1 MKYIVLEALKEV
13 KPGYLSGE
21 QLSRRLEVS
30 RTAVWKYI
38 NELKLE
44 GYEIEASSRKGYRLL
59 SEPDIL
65 DARLLSADLATSVVG
80 SKILYFDE
88 VDSTNI
94 RAKELAGNTPD
105 GTVILAGRQSAGRGR
120 LGRKWESDDGGG
132 IYMSV
137 ILKPEIPPEEVQLIT
152 LAASVAIVSAIKD
165 AAGIDAGIKW
175 PNDII
180 LDGRKVCGIL
190 TEMSSE
196 MERVNY
202 VVLGIGINFSQEL
215 GDFPEELR
223 NKAVSI
229 SEYMEEKGLKPCKK
243 AELVRSILVRLDE
256 VYRMLLE
263 GRKNDII
270 ATWKNMSVTI
280 GRDVAVSGRE
290 VSYTGKALDITEDG
304 RLVVLCENG
313 ILKEIISGEV
323 SVRGLLGYV

>member
-1 MKYIVLEALKEV
+1 MKYIVLEALKEA

-38 NELKLE
+38 NELKLK
-44 GYEIEASSRKGYRLL
+44 GYEIESSSRKGYRLL
-59 SEPDIL
+59 TEPDIL
-65 DARLLSADLATSVVG
+65 DARLLSADLGTVVVG
-80 SKILYFDE
+80 SRILYFDE

-94 RAKELAGNTPD
+94 RAKELAGNIPD
-105 GTVILAGRQSAGRGR
+105 GTVVLAGRQSSGRGR
-120 LGRKWESDDGGG
+120 LGRKWESEAGGG

-152 LAASVAIVSAIKD
+152 LASSVAIVSAMKD

-215 GDFPEELR
+215 RDFPEELR
-223 NKAVSI
+223 DKAVSI
-229 SEYMEEKGLKPCKK
+229 REFMAGKGLKPCKK
-243 AELVRSILVRLDE
+243 AELVRSVLIRLDE

-263 GRKNDII
+263 GRKSKII
-270 ATWKNMSVTI
+270 ASWKNMSVTMD
-280 GRDVAVSGRE
+280 RDILVSGRDI
-290 VSYTGKALDITEDG
+290 SFAGKAVDITGDG
-304 RLVVLCENG
+304 RLVVLCDNG

-323 SVRGLLGYV
+323 SIRGLLGYI